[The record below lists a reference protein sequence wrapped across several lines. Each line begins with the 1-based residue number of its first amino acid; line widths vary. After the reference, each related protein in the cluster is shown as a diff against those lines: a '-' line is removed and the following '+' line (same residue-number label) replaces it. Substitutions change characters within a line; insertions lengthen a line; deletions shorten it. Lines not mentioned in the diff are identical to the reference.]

1 MASLE
6 DLVMAAQVGSTESF
20 SRLIEAE
27 APAALRLC
35 RAILRTEAEAEDA
48 SQEAWI
54 RAWRDLPSLRA
65 PGAWPSWFRR
75 IVVRAAIDRARRRSV
90 REVSATGFDSSTVP
104 AVDDASVGVGDRDEM
119 RRAFDRLSPDDRA
132 VLALRFY
139 ADLEVPDV
147 ADALGI
153 PLGTAKSRVHRALGR
168 LEEAIVQSRA
178 TPGGPIADGE
188 VL

>member
-6 DLVMAAQVGSTESF
+6 DLVMAAQVGSTEAF
-20 SRLIEAE
+20 SRLIEIE

-35 RAILRTEAEAEDA
+35 RAILRSEVEAEDA
-48 SQEAWI
+48 IQDAWI

-75 IVVRAAIDRARRRSV
+75 ITVRAAIDRGRRRSI
-90 REVSATGFDSSTVP
+90 REVSAERLGAAADVS
-104 AVDDASVGVGDRDEM
+104 VDDASVDVDARDEM
-119 RRAFDRLSPDDRA
+119 RRAFDGLSPDDRA

-147 ADALGI
+147 ATALGI
-153 PLGTAKSRVHRALGR
+153 PLGTAKSRLHRALAR
-168 LEEAIVQSRA
+168 LEQEILESRSG
-178 TPGGPIADGE
+178 TTADASPRE
-188 VL
+188 VT